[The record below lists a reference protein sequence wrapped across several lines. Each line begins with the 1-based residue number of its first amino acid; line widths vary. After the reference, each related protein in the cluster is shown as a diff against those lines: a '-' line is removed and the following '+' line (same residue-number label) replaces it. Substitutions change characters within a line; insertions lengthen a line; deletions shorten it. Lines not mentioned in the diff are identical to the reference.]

1 MTPCVHTSSAAAGPW
16 APANLCRVPPP
27 DASPAYL
34 ARGHPYLPLHDG
46 LQQSQHRVPG
56 LGWPLWLQQVRD
68 GLPECFYR
76 VLPGREGMV
85 IGVLA
90 PQLRGQSQGTV
101 SWAKDRAEQ
110 RALLT

>member
-1 MTPCVHTSSAAAGPW
+1 MTPCVHTSGAAPGPW
-16 APANLCRVPPP
+16 APANLCGVPP
-27 DASPAYL
+27 
-34 ARGHPYLPLHDG
+34 GHPYLPLHDG
-46 LQQSQHRVPG
+46 LQQSQHRMPG

-68 GLPECFYR
+68 GLPECFHR
-76 VLPGREGMV
+76 VLPSREGMA